1 MRRAQAEKVISLLER
16 RGFVAMLA
24 ARLMSGVPAT
34 GLYYVA
40 GVAAVGVPAFV
51 AAMVLGA

>member
-1 MRRAQAEKVISLLER
+1 MRRVQAEKVIALLER
-16 RGFVAMLA
+16 RGFVAMPA
-24 ARLMSGVPAT
+24 ARLMPEVPAT
-34 GLYYVA
+34 GLHYVA